1 MSETAKTGEA
11 PRRRSG
17 GRAARVA
24 ARAAGPAEDERAVRP
39 GYPGGRYV
47 PLTESDCTQIYET
60 ALGLLEDIGMGSP
73 VDEFVEVVTAASGW
87 MDEDDRLRFPRSVVE
102 GAIATAA
109 KTFTWHGLDDNRS
122 IEVGTGGVYFGT
134 AGAAVSIWDHETR
147 KHRPSNLLDI
157 YDTARLIDTL
167 EHVHFHGRTL
177 VARDMVDSHD
187 LDINTAYAI
196 SMGTSKPVGS
206 SFFQPEHVDE
216 AVDMFDVM
224 LGREGAFA
232 ERPFLM
238 GHNTFVVPPLRFA
251 EDAARCMVAQVRR
264 DMPIK
269 MVSAG
274 QAGATSPAALAG
286 SLAQGL
292 AECLAALTCVNLLKP
307 GHPCV
312 IALWPFV
319 SDLRTGAMSGGSGE
333 EAVIHAASAQVTN
346 WLGLPSGVAAG
357 MTDSKLPDNQAG
369 YEKGLTVALAGHAG
383 SNLVYESAGML
394 ASLLACSFEA
404 LVIDNDMLGAVNRS
418 VRGIEVTPETLSAQV
433 IHEVV
438 HGPGHFLGHDQT
450 LAMMQTEYLYPEV
463 GDRLNPDNW
472 YDDGSRSVDERAREQ
487 VQQVLSTHF
496 PSHVPTEVDAIV
508 RERFD
513 IYLPVEELT
522 ASSRW

>member
-1 MSETAKTGEA
+1 
-11 PRRRSG
+11 
-17 GRAARVA
+17 
-24 ARAAGPAEDERAVRP
+24 
-39 GYPGGRYV
+39 
-47 PLTESDCTQIYET
+47 
-60 ALGLLEDIGMGSP
+60 MGQ
-73 VDEFVEVVTAASGW
+73 
-87 MDEDDRLRFPRSVVE
+87 
-102 GAIATAA
+102 
-109 KTFTWHGLDDNRS
+109 LDDNRS

-187 LDINTAYAI
+187 LDVNTAYAI

-463 GDRLNPDNW
+463 GDRLNPENW

-496 PSHVPTEVDAIV
+496 PSHVPPEIDAIV